1 MVEQNFSP
9 KLLFLSNRQAPDP
22 LPQLLRFQSRALR
35 SHLGEDQGELFAA
48 VTASDVFRA
57 SVQPEERCH
66 LVQHQV
72 ARFVSESVVESFEV
86 VDIDH
91 QDGDGEPSARGAS
104 QLSLQ

>member
-1 MVEQNFSP
+1 
-9 KLLFLSNRQAPDP
+9 
-22 LPQLLRFQSRALR
+22 
-35 SHLGEDQGELFAA
+35 HLGEDQGELFAA

-66 LVQHQV
+66 LVQYQV

-91 QDGDGEPSARGAS
+91 QDGDGEPPARGAS
-104 QLSLQ
+104 QLSLQRLFQVTPIEEARQRVANRQVAESLPQT